1 MGLREFA
8 ARMFRPR
15 QAEQRDI
22 TSVPWDVG
30 GSRYTVVNT
39 DQALSLVPV
48 FASVRLLASQIASL
62 PLHAYRKVGDTRTR
76 IATPS
81 LFTQP
86 AAKGTLYDWLHRCV
100 TSLALRGNAY
110 GLITRRDAN
119 EYPTMVEW
127 LHPDDV
133 WVDDL
138 APSGPG
144 SYTNPIFYWQGRII
158 PAEDLLHIAWFT
170 VPGRVCGL
178 SPIAACASTMST
190 GLSAQTY
197 TADWFNNGAVP
208 PGEFRN
214 TAKTVNQTEADII
227 SARLNAAIKRRKP
240 LVYGN
245 DWEYKAIAVS
255 AHEAK
260 FVETLKLNATQVA
273 NIFGIPPEM
282 VGGEAGGSLTYN
294 TTEQNGINFVK
305 FTLRPWLELLEQ
317 AFTALTP
324 RPQYLKFNVDAL
336 LRADLA
342 GRMAAYQISRTIGLN
357 NINEL
362 RALEDEP
369 PLPNGTGQ
377 SYAPLGAGQS
387 PAPSNRSRR
396 SVTLR
401 HTPNGHPHNQLDHAG
416 IDLPDGLLTWE
427 RITSLYGDQIDEK
440 TWGVDGFV
448 SIHDMHGEMFIGTQY
463 GADDDRRFEVLVDF
477 SGERPG
483 DDARAL
489 ADQIERIAD
498 GADTYDPDAD
508 GPPVNANGLADY
520 TVSNG
525 FLVGY
530 DIAGDIFVRRVDDDD
545 RYGTAAELNALT
557 GFDFGLSEVDELVEA
572 LREMAE
578 LSDEVVDRQSVGE
591 RTRTRRALTST
602 SNGHGTLTGNGRTA
616 ALLGNGR
623 PKASARRSRP
633 LLGAQAMTDLL
644 ARRADPRDPAAPMVR
659 KFNPGQPRVPGGEHG
674 GEWSATGAIKDALK
688 LAGKIDLDP
697 DENLLGSDK
706 VIGDGGAIRMALT
719 DRNGH
724 RSLRLGIGDSGF
736 GSRDDEAGPWRG
748 GPDRTAAVNADRK
761 RLRDERES
769 LEAEWDQFASNP
781 ARRAAIEA
789 RLEELDDMDTGEV
802 YPSGYTAKLDESAA
816 AQLRST
822 VADGFAAGEAQ
833 WADLNAG
840 YDKLDRLNAQR
851 DRLRGLDH
859 LFTPEEEAKWDS
871 LTEQIERLEAQLEL
885 QNFDYTI
892 YAEGSIPGEW
902 ADVHYRVEMDEVASG
917 VRVLL
922 GAVPHG
928 SGLDLEGLDDTR
940 AILDPAE
947 ARKFLRLL
955 ARYTSSS
962 TRSLTRRSRAKAPVG
977 ARRPARNGHGTLP
990 GTLAVLELLERA
1002 DEHAPAPNGHKRA
1015 SESVS

>member
-15 QAEQRDI
+15 QVEQRDI

-342 GRMAAYQISRTIGLN
+342 GRMAAYKTAREIGLN
-357 NINEL
+357 NIDEL

-369 PLPNGTGQ
+369 PLPGGTGQ
-377 SYAPLGAGQS
+377 SYAPLGAGAAP
-387 PAPSNRSRR
+387 PA
-396 SVTLR
+396 
-401 HTPNGHPHNQLDHAG
+401 A
-416 IDLPDGLLTWE
+416 
-427 RITSLYGDQIDEK
+427 
-440 TWGVDGFV
+440 
-448 SIHDMHGEMFIGTQY
+448 
-463 GADDDRRFEVLVDF
+463 
-477 SGERPG
+477 
-483 DDARAL
+483 
-489 ADQIERIAD
+489 
-498 GADTYDPDAD
+498 
-508 GPPVNANGLADY
+508 
-520 TVSNG
+520 
-525 FLVGY
+525 
-530 DIAGDIFVRRVDDDD
+530 
-545 RYGTAAELNALT
+545 
-557 GFDFGLSEVDELVEA
+557 
-572 LREMAE
+572 
-578 LSDEVVDRQSVGE
+578 
-591 RTRTRRALTST
+591 TRT
-602 SNGHGTLTGNGRTA
+602 G
-616 ALLGNGR
+616 
-623 PKASARRSRP
+623 
-633 LLGAQAMTDLL
+633 
-644 ARRADPRDPAAPMVR
+644 VR

-674 GEWSATGAIKDALK
+674 GEWSTTGAIKDALK
-688 LAGKIDLDP
+688 LAGRIDLRE
-697 DENLLGSDK
+697 DESLIASDWVGDSIGDADVVMALLNTSDGPRLYLGIVASDDRRRWSAEDYGSTLELDLDRVRQIRSQLAELDSLARREAAAMEKKVDAYLQEDRPLDFDTDITVAEGVIPGGGWGDLGYLVELNDAEPIGWRAMLGVLPLGSAEK
-706 VIGDGGAIRMALT
+706 FT
-719 DRNGH
+719 
-724 RSLRLGIGDSGF
+724 
-736 GSRDDEAGPWRG
+736 G
-748 GPDRTAAVNADRK
+748 GPDSSVYASLSSEALVTANFEAIQVRK
-761 RLRDERES
+761 LIRQLDAMTRL
-769 LEAEWDQFASNP
+769 AEQ
-781 ARRAAIEA
+781 
-789 RLEELDDMDTGEV
+789 
-802 YPSGYTAKLDESAA
+802 
-816 AQLRST
+816 QST
-822 VADGFAAGEAQ
+822 VG
-833 WADLNAG
+833 
-840 YDKLDRLNAQR
+840 RSHR
-851 DRLRGLDH
+851 PPLR
-859 LFTPEEEAKWDS
+859 
-871 LTEQIERLEAQLEL
+871 
-885 QNFDYTI
+885 
-892 YAEGSIPGEW
+892 
-902 ADVHYRVEMDEVASG
+902 
-917 VRVLL
+917 VR
-922 GAVPHG
+922 
-928 SGLDLEGLDDTR
+928 SYSTR
-940 AILDPAE
+940 A
-947 ARKFLRLL
+947 
-955 ARYTSSS
+955 
-962 TRSLTRRSRAKAPVG
+962 TRPNMNG
-977 ARRPARNGHGTLP
+977 NGHGTLP
-990 GTLAVLELLERA
+990 GTLAVLELLER
-1002 DEHAPAPNGHKRA
+1002 DIPVPNGNGRPKAVTRRSRPVFGAQAMVGLLEHRVDPWDPAAIRHLPGLHDQSKHGRPGLKGALTGSGHTWWTLLDKDTGMDPVPVVDLEIVPGYVVKSGRA
-1015 SESVS
+1015 YRIDGITYLVEDGAGRPTPGRVVEEFRSFHDQLPEAGRYQRGYAWLAGRNPEDATWADLYNIAGFRSAATAGDGGVRMWDRHDAIVGPEASVADILSHEFGHNVSSGVARRGLHAEGERWLQAARRDAGTTRPTDVRLSRRSGVPSDRLNMRYQAGADWPHGVTEYGTSSSTEDYAESIAFYLADRIGTGRLDPGGPRVPIYFRDLFPERAKILDEVFPEIARRQLAEVNAR